1 MPDENN
7 LIWLDLE
14 MTGLRPE
21 RDRILEI
28 ACLVT
33 DSNLNILAEGL
44 TMAVKQPE
52 SVLAGMDEWN
62 QTHHSSS
69 GLLRRVRLH
78 GISEAE
84 AETRTLDFLR
94 QHVPANASPICG
106 NSISQDRRFLYE
118 YMPTLEAYFHY
129 RHLDVSSLKILAE
142 RWRPEILPLF
152 SKSDTHRALDDIRE
166 SVAELRFYR
175 RHLLNLP

>member
-1 MPDENN
+1 MLDENN

-33 DSNLNILAEGL
+33 DSNLNILAEGPTL
-44 TMAVKQPE
+44 VIKQPE

-62 QTHHSSS
+62 QTHHARS
-69 GLLRRVRLH
+69 GLLRRVRQH
-78 GISEAE
+78 GVSEAE

-94 QHVPANASPICG
+94 RHVPANTSPICG
-106 NSISQDRRFLYE
+106 NSISQDRRFLYQ
-118 YMPTLEAYFHY
+118 YMPTLEKYFHY

-152 SKSDTHRALDDIRE
+152 SKSDSHRALDDIRE

-175 RHLLNLP
+175 HHLFNLP

>member
-1 MPDENN
+1 MPDEKN

-33 DSNLNILAEGL
+33 DSDLNIVAEGPVL
-44 TMAVKQPE
+44 AIKQPE
-52 SVLAGMDEWN
+52 SVLANMDEWN
-62 QTHHSSS
+62 QTHHSRS
-69 GLLRRVRLH
+69 GLLRRVRHL
-78 GISEAE
+78 GVSEAT
-84 AETRTLDFLR
+84 AESLTLAFLR
-94 QHVPANASPICG
+94 RHVPANASPICG
-106 NSISQDRRFLYE
+106 NSISQDRRFLYQH
-118 YMPTLEAYFHY
+118 MPTLEAYFHY

-152 SKSDTHRALDDIRE
+152 SKHDNHRALDDIRE

-175 RHLLNLP
+175 QHLLSLS